1 MSVFYYQAP
10 RQLIGIGVGFV
21 GGGERAAL
29 RTGSESTMCEY
40 NLLFSTVVSWYN
52 AN

>member
-10 RQLIGIGVGFV
+10 QQLIAIGVGFV

-29 RTGSESTMCEY
+29 RPGSESTM
-40 NLLFSTVVSWYN
+40 
-52 AN
+52 